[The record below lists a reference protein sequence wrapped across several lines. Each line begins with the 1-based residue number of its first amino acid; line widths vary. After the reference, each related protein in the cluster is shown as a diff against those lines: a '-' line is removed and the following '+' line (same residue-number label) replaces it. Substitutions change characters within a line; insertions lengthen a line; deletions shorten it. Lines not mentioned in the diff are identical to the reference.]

1 MMALFGLLAV
11 GAAAKTMEKKK
22 VENTFAK
29 PDFAFP
35 ETVEKNALPR
45 LEKALAGGDGE
56 QALRAAIQLTI
67 ARDLVSS
74 ENYRQGL
81 ELFSDLASR
90 TGAPW
95 RQIAMLLE
103 ARLYGDIYGSNRFM
117 YDRRHLPADNVP
129 ENVLEWDGDMFRAK
143 VVELVS
149 TALRESGP
157 SASMP
162 LAEISPLLTGTKDAE
177 AAGMTVCDFVAV
189 QTADILSEFESS
201 SGGGG
206 DMIPFGVP
214 SDADPVFTCRANAL
228 DGAIRNHQ
236 NDSARLLL
244 SELCRLKLEILSGE
258 DRLQFIRKCYEMFS
272 GTDYGSS
279 FVADYAHNL
288 V

>member
-1 MMALFGLLAV
+1 
-11 GAAAKTMEKKK
+11 
-22 VENTFAK
+22 
-29 PDFAFP
+29 
-35 ETVEKNALPR
+35 
-45 LEKALAGGDGE
+45 
-56 QALRAAIQLTI
+56 
-67 ARDLVSS
+67 
-74 ENYRQGL
+74 
-81 ELFSDLASR
+81 
-90 TGAPW
+90 
-95 RQIAMLLE
+95 MLLE

-117 YDRRHLPADNVP
+117 YDRAGTFRPITP

-143 VVELVS
+143 VVGLVS

-189 QTADILSEFESS
+189 QTADIPRNSKAPPV
-201 SGGGG
+201 GR

-244 SELCRLKLEILSGE
+244 SGAVSP
-258 DRLQFIRKCYEMFS
+258 
-272 GTDYGSS
+272 
-279 FVADYAHNL
+279 
-288 V
+288 

>member
-81 ELFSDLASR
+81 EIFSDLASR

-95 RQIAMLLE
+95 RQLAMLLE

-143 VVELVS
+143 VVGLVS
-149 TALRESGP
+149 TALRE
-157 SASMP
+157 
-162 LAEISPLLTGTKDAE
+162 
-177 AAGMTVCDFVAV
+177 
-189 QTADILSEFESS
+189 
-201 SGGGG
+201 
-206 DMIPFGVP
+206 
-214 SDADPVFTCRANAL
+214 
-228 DGAIRNHQ
+228 
-236 NDSARLLL
+236 
-244 SELCRLKLEILSGE
+244 
-258 DRLQFIRKCYEMFS
+258 
-272 GTDYGSS
+272 
-279 FVADYAHNL
+279 
-288 V
+288 

>member
-11 GAAAKTMEKKK
+11 GAAAKTMEKRKLK
-22 VENTFAK
+22 IHSQNRTSRSLRRWRRMHC
-29 PDFAFP
+29 PGWRRL
-35 ETVEKNALPR
+35 LPVVT
-45 LEKALAGGDGE
+45 GE

-81 ELFSDLASR
+81 EIFSDLASR

-95 RQIAMLLE
+95 RQLAMLLE

-143 VVELVS
+143 VVGLVS

-162 LAEISPLLTGTKDAE
+162 LAEISPLLTGTKMLRPPA
-177 AAGMTVCDFVAV
+177 
-189 QTADILSEFESS
+189 
-201 SGGGG
+201 
-206 DMIPFGVP
+206 
-214 SDADPVFTCRANAL
+214 
-228 DGAIRNHQ
+228 
-236 NDSARLLL
+236 
-244 SELCRLKLEILSGE
+244 
-258 DRLQFIRKCYEMFS
+258 
-272 GTDYGSS
+272 
-279 FVADYAHNL
+279 
-288 V
+288 